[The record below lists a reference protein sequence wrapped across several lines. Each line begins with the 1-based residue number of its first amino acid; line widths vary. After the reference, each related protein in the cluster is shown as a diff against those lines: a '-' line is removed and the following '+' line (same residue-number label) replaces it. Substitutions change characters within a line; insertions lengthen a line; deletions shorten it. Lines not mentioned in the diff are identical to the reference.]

1 MGFKSNPF
9 KELVRQFHENEILTK
24 GSSSFILQ
32 IAGSLLG
39 YIFLLLVTRISGAEA
54 WGIFV
59 LCLAILNISSIFSR
73 IGIDTAI
80 LKYISSF
87 KQDIASSKA
96 IYFKGLKIIVPLSL
110 FCSWMLYY
118 FSKDIAELFSDKLDL
133 TSYLRIMSFGLL
145 PFTIIYLNAQT
156 FRGLKKIA
164 HFAYFQYVAK
174 FMYTILFFIFLVFC
188 FDINFSVIY
197 SFVFALFC
205 VMIAS
210 TFSLKKLNKKSDIP
224 HLITTKK
231 LLSTSLPMMFS
242 TSILLIMSWADSIII
257 GIFRSEF
264 DVGVY
269 NVAIKLAMVSSI
281 VLTAVNSIV
290 APKLSSSFNNNKT
303 LEFKKIVKDSTKI
316 IFFSAFPIILFLFLF
331 PEFLLS
337 IFGEDFIIGKNA
349 LLILLVGQSVS
360 VLSGSVGFILQMTG
374 KEKIFQNVLF
384 LALLVN
390 IGLNIL
396 LIPTYGI
403 LGAAIASTISI
414 VFWNLTSVMY
424 IYKEHQVLTFFNF
437 K

>member
-1 MGFKSNPF
+1 MLSRFTNIYSKIKN
-9 KELVRQFHENEILTK
+9 NEIFNKSL
-24 GSSSFILQ
+24 SSFIFQ
-32 IAGSLLG
+32 IIGSLLG

-54 WGIFV
+54 WGVFV

-87 KQDIASSKA
+87 KQDLASSKA
-96 IYFKGLKIIVPLSL
+96 IYFKGLKIIFPLSI
-110 FCSWMLYY
+110 FCSCMLYY
-118 FSKDIAELFSDKLDL
+118 FSKDIAELFSDKVDL
-133 TSYLRIMSFGLL
+133 TSYLRIMSFGIL
-145 PFTIIYLNAQT
+145 PFSIIYLNAQT

-174 FMYTILFFIFLVFC
+174 FMYAILFFIFLVFC
-188 FDINFSVIY
+188 FDIDLNFSVIY

-210 TFSLKKLNKKSDIP
+210 TFSLKKLNKKSNVL

-231 LLSTSLPMMFS
+231 LLSTSFPMMFS

-316 IFFSAFPIILFLFLF
+316 IFFTAFPIILFLFLF

-360 VLSGSVGFILQMTG
+360 VVSGSVGFILQMTG
-374 KEKIFQNVLF
+374 KEKIFQNILF

-403 LGAAIASTISI
+403 LGAAIASTIGI
-414 VFWNLTSVMY
+414 VFWNITSVVY